1 MKTSNDQSTTT
12 PGAPRFGTPRNAR
25 TAGRRGLSIVEVMIS
40 LTICSFLLVAVAA
53 AYNASAS
60 AVEMNDR
67 FFRATQAGRVT
78 MNQLLT
84 EIRRA
89 DWVACAPTSDSVIVT
104 RPAVNRMPEEDSRE
118 YRYDAAAKKITLQI
132 FYKKADG
139 TTYTGPK
146 YSLSSNVEWAK
157 FGPADKIKDATGA
170 DQDIRIPVT
179 VEVKIGGNQVRLS
192 GSSGPRRML
201 QN

>member
-1 MKTSNDQSTTT
+1 MKTNPRIPTTRSRR
-12 PGAPRFGTPRNAR
+12 PRL
-25 TAGRRGLSIVEVMIS
+25 GLSLVEVMIS
-40 LTICSFLLVAVAA
+40 LAITSFLLVAVAA

-89 DWVACAPTSDSVIVT
+89 DFVACAPTSDSVIVT
-104 RPAVNRMPEEDSRE
+104 RPLVNRLPEEDSRE
-118 YRYDAAAKKITLQI
+118 YRYDAAAKKVTLQV

-139 TTYTGPK
+139 TTYSGPK
-146 YSLSSNVEWAK
+146 YSLASNVEVAK
-157 FGPADKIKDATGA
+157 FGPADQVKDATGA
-170 DQDIRIPVT
+170 LLDIRIPVT
-179 VEVKIGGNQVRLS
+179 IEVKISGNQVRLS
-192 GSSGPRRML
+192 GSSGPRRL
-201 QN
+201 LTN

>member
-1 MKTSNDQSTTT
+1 MNNTLQRSTTT
-12 PGAPRFGTPRNAR
+12 LTRDTVAAAPR
-25 TAGRRGLSIVEVMIS
+25 RRGLSIVEVMIS
-40 LTICSFLLVAVAA
+40 LTISSFLLVAVAA

-89 DWVACAPTSDSVIVT
+89 DWVACAPTNDSIIIT
-104 RPAVNRMPEEDSRE
+104 RPAINRMPEEDSRE
-118 YRYDAAAKKITLQI
+118 YRYHPATKKVTLQI
-132 FYKKADG
+132 FYKKPAPDN
-139 TTYTGPK
+139 TTYKGPV
-146 YSLSSNVEWAK
+146 YSLASNVESAT
-157 FGPADKIKDATGA
+157 FGPADQIKDATGH
-170 DQDIRIPVT
+170 DLDVRIPIT
-179 VEVKIGGNQVRLS
+179 LEVKISGNQVRLS
-192 GSSGPRRML
+192 GSSGPRRLL